1 MKFIRFR
8 HECKESI
15 GVLAAAEKY
24 IVKVS
29 DIIKDKPVCSMQQ
42 VIENLE
48 DKDIGRI
55 SDAIGHVEQYPYLK
69 PESVTIC
76 APIEKPVH
84 DILCVGVNYSEH
96 LMETQKQFD
105 SFQQPSDTVFFSKR
119 ANRILGSEESI
130 ISCIELDEAVDYEVE
145 LAVIIGRCGKNI
157 AREAAEDY
165 IFGYSVF
172 NDISSRNFQR
182 KHGQWFKGK
191 SLDGYAAMGPVIL
204 HKSALPFPIEI
215 DVRSSVNGEIRQN
228 SNTRFFL
235 SDIPTI
241 ISELSKGMTLEAGD
255 IIATGTPS
263 GVGMGFSPPKYMK
276 KGDTVICEIP
286 QIGKL
291 INTVK

>member
-1 MKFIRFR
+1 MKFLRFR
-8 HECKESI
+8 FEDQESI
-15 GVLAAAEKY
+15 GVLDKTERF

-29 DIIKDKPVCSMQQ
+29 DITKGKQVCTMQQ
-42 VIENLE
+42 VIENLG
-48 DKDIGRI
+48 DSDISEI
-55 SDAIGHVEQYPYLK
+55 ADSIKHIQKYPYIN
-69 PESVTIC
+69 SADVTIC
-76 APIEKPVH
+76 SPIEKPIH

-96 LMETQKQFD
+96 LEETQKEFE
-105 SFQQPSDTVFFSKR
+105 SFQQPSDTIFFSKR
-119 ANRILGSEESI
+119 TNRILGSEEHINSF
-130 ISCIELDEAVDYEVE
+130 IELDEALDYEVE
-145 LAVIIGRCGKNI
+145 LAVIIGKPGKNI
-157 AREAAEDY
+157 AKEDAESY

-172 NDISSRNFQR
+172 NDISSRTFQR

-204 HKSALPFPIEI
+204 HKSALPFPIEL
-215 DVRSSVNGEIRQN
+215 DVYSYVNGEIRQK

-241 ISELSKGMTLEAGD
+241 ISELSQGMTLEAGD

-263 GVGMGFSPPKYMK
+263 GVGMGFTPPKYMK

-286 QIGKL
+286 PIGKL